1 MSQRVQDVSASPC
14 SSDVADQALVVGS
27 GMLSASVSGDIFGSP
42 SARQVYGAIRSVPS
56 DAGTIVVIT
65 NYTGDVLH
73 FSSAIQRA
81 RANGVPNIRM
91 LRVTD
96 DVSIPY
102 EAGKLVGR
110 RAIGGTTLVCKVLG
124 AASQARR
131 HDFESL
137 CTLGQ
142 AVIDGLASI
151 GASTGRS
158 HVPGRKD
165 FEETHDTIELGVG
178 VHNEP
183 GYFVLHPK
191 PSAEDLV
198 DKMMDLVLRD
208 DDPERSFVKFARDDE
223 IVLLVNNMGGLSP
236 LECNAVVD
244 QALTRLG
251 RSGLRRPRRIY
262 SGAFVTTLNAP
273 GVSITLFNLTQAAQQ
288 GQVSVDDLLA
298 YLDAPHSSLAWL
310 STVKYDAEPVT
321 STEDLIDDAINDA
334 LEAHPTGALKASPDA
349 LRRALCGAA
358 QHLYDAEPQLT
369 KWDTLVGDGDCGETC
384 QGGADAILKA
394 VTTGDLGSSGDV
406 VNTLS
411 RLSTLID
418 ESCGGTLG
426 AIVSIFFGAL
436 TAEVAAAQPSTLDG
450 SFWGPVV
457 HAAVQTLMKTT
468 AARVGHRT
476 IMDALI
482 PFADTLKRSG
492 DLALAVAA
500 AEQGAQSTIPLTA
513 KLGRATYVGQGH
525 SGPLPPD
532 PGAMAVV
539 YVVKGLAQSLA

>member
-1 MSQRVQDVSASPC
+1 MV
-14 SSDVADQALVVGS
+14 VVGD
-27 GMLSASVSGDIFGSP
+27 GLLSASVSGDIFGSP
-42 SARQVYGAIRSVPS
+42 SARQVYGAISAVPS
-56 DAGTIVVIT
+56 SAGTIVIIT

-81 RANGVPNIRM
+81 RANGVKNIRM

-124 AASQARR
+124 AASRAKR
-131 HDFESL
+131 HDFEQL
-137 CTLGQ
+137 YALGQ

-183 GYFVLHPK
+183 GYFVLTPK
-191 PSAEDLV
+191 PSAEELV

-208 DDPERSFVKFARDDE
+208 DDPERSFVKFNKEDE

-244 QALTRLG
+244 QALSRLG

-273 GVSITLFNLTQAAQQ
+273 GVSITLLNVTQAAAQASKLRSTT
-288 GQVSVDDLLA
+288 VADILEW
-298 YLDAPHSSLAWL
+298 LDAPHSSLSWL
-310 STVKYDAEPVT
+310 SAVKYDQHTVN
-321 STEDLIDDAINDA
+321 STDDLLDDAVNDA
-334 LEAHPTGALKASPDA
+334 LESHPTGDLHAQPET

-358 QHLYDAEPQLT
+358 QHLHDAEPQLT

-394 VTTGDLGSSGDV
+394 VNNGDLGSSGDV

-411 RLSTLID
+411 RLSTTID

-436 TAEVAAAQPSTLDG
+436 TAEVAAAPPATLDA

-482 PFADTLKRSG
+482 PFAETLKDTK
-492 DLALAVAA
+492 DLSKAVQA
-500 AEQGAQSTIPLTA
+500 AEQGAESTIPLTA

-525 SGPLPPD
+525 SGALPPD

-539 YVVKGLAQSLA
+539 YVVKGLAESLA